1 MHVLKD
7 IQINGAT
14 KISSGKVREIFAVD
28 GERLLMVTSD
38 RISAFDVV
46 LPDPIPDKGA
56 VLNQISQFWF
66 DKSAGIVANHVLSTD
81 VNEYPEPFRGD
92 VRLAGRSMLVKRAR
106 PLSVECIV
114 RGYLAGSGWKE
125 YRQGGTICGIV
136 LPAGLR
142 ESERLPEPIFTPS
155 TKAALGNHDENIP
168 FEKACELVGGQL
180 MERVRHLAIA
190 IYTMAAEHALSRGLI
205 LADTKF
211 EFGISEGELIV
222 IDEML
227 TPDSSRFFALDGYAP
242 GRPQPSFDKQFVRN
256 YLEGLAW
263 DKTPPG
269 PRLPADI
276 IAKTRAKYL
285 EAYER
290 ITGQRLKPS

>member
-1 MHVLKD
+1 
-7 IQINGAT
+7 
-14 KISSGKVREIFAVD
+14 
-28 GERLLMVTSD
+28 
-38 RISAFDVV
+38 
-46 LPDPIPDKGA
+46 
-56 VLNQISQFWF
+56 
-66 DKSAGIVANHVLSTD
+66 
-81 VNEYPEPFRGD
+81 
-92 VRLAGRSMLVKRAR
+92 MLVKRAR